1 MGTTLKFRSLPLEL
15 LPMKRRDFF
24 GATCASFVAAS
35 LRASPG
41 RVQHL
46 ILRSSWQTVNIGD
59 IAHTPGMLALLEQYL
74 PDIAVTLWP
83 SGLNEEVTQLLKKR
97 FPKLNI
103 AKTPEQQQT
112 ALQSCDFFL
121 HGSGPGMVGRK
132 ETELAQQQGIP
143 YGFGG
148 ITLSDEELQNYRELL
163 NGAKFVFTR
172 DTLSLQAL
180 RAAGIDRPHSAFGP
194 DATFALDLR
203 DDEAAKKLLVEKKL
217 EPGEFLCAVP
227 RLRWTPYWEVHP
239 ERTKPNPDRSAVN
252 EAFAERDHAKMRE
265 AIIAWVQTF
274 QRKVFLVPEMTYAVS
289 RLKPLLYDPLPASIK
304 PMVELMDRYWLTAEA
319 ASVYS
324 QAAAVIS
331 FEMHSPIM
339 SLTSSTP
346 AMYLRQPTDTR
357 KGQMWR
363 DIGLNDWIFEI
374 DETSGK
380 QIADRLLEIGNDLQ
394 LARQKAQQGLELAQ
408 QKMKEMVHAIV

>member
-1 MGTTLKFRSLPLEL
+1 
-15 LPMKRRDFF
+15 MKRRDFF
-24 GATCASFVAAS
+24 IATSAS
-35 LRASPG
+35 LLASSIAANTKSL
-41 RVQHL
+41 RNL

-59 IAHTPGMLALLEQYL
+59 IAHTPGMLALLEKYL
-74 PDIAVTLWP
+74 PEVSVTLWP
-83 SGLNEEVTQLLKKR
+83 SGLNEDVTQLLKRR
-97 FPKLNI
+97 FPNLII
-103 AKTPEQQQT
+103 ADTVDTQQA
-112 ALQSCDFFL
+112 ALQTCDFFL
-121 HGSGPGMVGRK
+121 HGSGPGIVGRK
-132 ETELAQQQGIP
+132 ETLLAAQRNIP

-148 ITLSDEELQNYRELL
+148 ITLSDEELKNDRDLL
-163 NGAKFVFTR
+163 LGSRFIFTR

-180 RAAGIDRPHSAFGP
+180 QKAGIDKPYSDFGP

-203 DDEAAKKLLVEKKL
+203 DDQAATKLLKEKEL
-217 EPGEFLCAVP
+217 MTGEFLCAVP

-252 EAFAERDHAKMRE
+252 EAFADRDHAKMRE
-265 AIIAWVQTF
+265 AIIAWVRTF

-289 RLKPLLYDPLPASIK
+289 RLKPLLYDPLPDDVK
-304 PMVELMDRYWLTAEA
+304 PMVAVMDRYWLTAEA

-324 QAAAVIS
+324 KAAAVIS

-346 AMYLRQPTDTR
+346 AIYLRQPTDTR

-363 DIGLNDWIFEI
+363 DIGLQDWIFEI

-380 QIADRLLEIGNDLQ
+380 QISDTLLSIGNNLPA
-394 LARQKAQQGLELAQ
+394 ARQKAQQGLKVAQ
-408 QKMKEMVHAIV
+408 DKMKAMVQSVGSVTL

>member
-1 MGTTLKFRSLPLEL
+1 
-15 LPMKRRDFF
+15 MKRRDFLT
-24 GATCASFVAAS
+24 ATCASFVAAS
-35 LRASPG
+35 LRASPS
-41 RVQHL
+41 RVKHL

-59 IAHTPGMLALLEQYL
+59 IAHTPGMLALLEQHL
-74 PDIAVTLWP
+74 PDVAVTLWP
-83 SGLNEEVTQLLKKR
+83 SGLNEEVTQMLKKR

-103 AKTPEQQQT
+103 AHTAELQQT
-112 ALQSCDFFL
+112 ALRSCDFFL

-148 ITLSDEELQNYRELL
+148 ITLSDEELMSNRELL
-163 NGAKFVFTR
+163 KGAKFVFTR

-180 RAAGIDRPHSAFGP
+180 RSAGIDQPQSAFGP

-203 DDEAAKKLLVEKKL
+203 DDEAANKLLAEKKL
-217 EPGEFLCAVP
+217 IPGEFLCAVP

-239 ERTKPNPDRSAVN
+239 ERTKPNPDRSAIN
-252 EAFAERDHAKMRE
+252 EAFADRDHAKMRE

-274 QRKVFLVPEMTYAVS
+274 KRKVFLVPEMTYAVS
-289 RLKPLLYDPLPASIK
+289 RLKPLLYDPLPVNIK
-304 PMVELMDRYWLTAEA
+304 PMVEIMDRYWLTAEA

-339 SLTSSTP
+339 SLTSATP

-363 DIGLNDWIFEI
+363 DIGLHDWIFEI
-374 DETSGK
+374 DETTGK
-380 QIADRLLEIGNDLQ
+380 QIADRLLEIGRDLPASR
-394 LARQKAQQGLELAQ
+394 LKAQQSLKFSQ
-408 QKMKEMVHAIV
+408 QNMKEMVLAIE

>member
-1 MGTTLKFRSLPLEL
+1 
-15 LPMKRRDFF
+15 MKRRDFLT
-24 GATCASFVAAS
+24 ATCASLLASTIVANTRS
-35 LRASPG
+35 LRN
-41 RVQHL
+41 L

-59 IAHTPGMLALLEQYL
+59 VAHTPGMLALLEKYL
-74 PDIAVTLWP
+74 PDVTVTLWP
-83 SGLNEEVTQLLKKR
+83 SGLNEEVTQLLKTR
-97 FPKLNI
+97 FPKLII
-103 AKTPEQQQT
+103 AETAKAQQS
-112 ALQSCDFFL
+112 ALETCDFFL
-121 HGSGPGMVGRK
+121 HGSGPGIVGRK
-132 ETELAQQQGIP
+132 ETQAAALLGIP

-148 ITLSDEELQNYRELL
+148 ITLSDEELKNDRGLL
-163 NGAKFVFTR
+163 SGARFVFTR

-180 RAAGIDRPHSAFGP
+180 QRAGIDQPYSDFGP

-203 DDEAAKKLLVEKKL
+203 DDQAASKLLGEKEL
-217 EPGEFLCAVP
+217 TAGEFLCAIP

-252 EAFAERDHAKMRE
+252 EAFADRDHAKMRE
-265 AIIAWVQTF
+265 AIIAWVKTF

-289 RLKPLLYDPLPASIK
+289 RLKPLLYDPLPDDVK
-304 PMVELMDRYWLTAEA
+304 PMVAVMDRYWLTAEA

-324 QAAAVIS
+324 KAAAVIS

-346 AMYLRQPTDTR
+346 AIYLRQPTDTR

-363 DIGLNDWIFEI
+363 DIGLQDWIFEI

-380 QIADRLLEIGNDLQ
+380 QISDTLLGIGNNLPA
-394 LARQKAQQGLELAQ
+394 ARQKAQQGLQVAQ
-408 QKMKEMVHAIV
+408 DKMKAMVQSIGSVTL